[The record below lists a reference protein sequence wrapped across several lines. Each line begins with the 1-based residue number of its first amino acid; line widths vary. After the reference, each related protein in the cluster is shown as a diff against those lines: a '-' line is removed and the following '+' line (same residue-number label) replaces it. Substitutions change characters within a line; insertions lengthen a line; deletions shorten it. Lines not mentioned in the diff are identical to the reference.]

1 MLAHDED
8 WRPSAA
14 EPLRVLRQVINSAN
28 GIRREEG
35 RDMSDIQP
43 GLRYT
48 KDHEYV
54 KIEGDIAKV
63 GLTDYAQSE
72 LTEIVFVEL
81 PSIGQEV
88 KVGDVF
94 ANVESVKT
102 VSEVFSPVPGVVKEA
117 NDKLV
122 DSPELLNTD
131 PYGEGWIAA
140 IEVSDPAVFESL
152 MSADDYRKLLGE

>member
-1 MLAHDED
+1 
-8 WRPSAA
+8 
-14 EPLRVLRQVINSAN
+14 VLELGV
-28 GIRREEG
+28 
-35 RDMSDIQP
+35 RDTSEIMPD
-43 GLRYT
+43 LKYT

-54 KIEGDIAKV
+54 KIEGKV
-63 GLTDYAQSE
+63 ARLGLTDHAQNE

-81 PSIGQEV
+81 PSVGKKIGEGEV
-88 KVGDVF
+88 V

-102 VSEVFSPVPGVVKEA
+102 VSEVFAPVTGIVKEA

-140 IEVSDPAVFESL
+140 IEVSDASSFASL

>member
-1 MLAHDED
+1 
-8 WRPSAA
+8 
-14 EPLRVLRQVINSAN
+14 
-28 GIRREEG
+28 
-35 RDMSDIQP
+35 MSDIQP

-54 KIEGDIAKV
+54 KADGKSAKI
-63 GLTDYAQSE
+63 GLTDYAQGE

-81 PSIGQEV
+81 PSVGKEV
-88 KVGDVF
+88 NAGDVI

-102 VSEVFSPVPGVVKEA
+102 VSEVFSPVSGVVKEA

-122 DSPELLNTD
+122 DSPELLNND
-131 PYGEGWIAA
+131 PYGEGWIAV
-140 IEVSDPAVFESL
+140 IEIPDLGVLESL